1 MSPVLNA
8 QVSCISVSDN
18 HLYVG
23 THCGL
28 IIYYQLESTKTPF
41 GKTVFQSKVKGRI
54 QLGSDKV

>member
-1 MSPVLNA
+1 
-8 QVSCISVSDN
+8 VSDN